1 MPSIPINEDISTPT
15 TTTTIKATIDIRN
28 DSAVWDDPDL
38 DYDIIESTI
47 PAISNNFTTS
57 SISNNH
63 SDFMNEISP
72 SSTIVSD
79 VSIAQSN
86 SSLNGSDFNDTSL
99 SLSPLTSTSVSST
112 IQNDLIIFN
121 TSSILPVTRFEH
133 LAVDDNIEDYNE
145 DMEQITDDLFAFNIE
160 SNSDIL
166 SPTLTTTSVMNL
178 INNTQLLNPFNII
191 DNKPEDPFLEYMKP
205 FPTLAMP
212 PFSWMLNIA
221 SQNRS
226 EVQNSTTT
234 TTTKEK
240 FRLTTTTKQLTT
252 TTEEKVQL
260 TTTTSK
266 NPNTFFEYCQ
276 NKQCYHGG
284 RLNSDCLCIC
294 LPAITGDNCETG
306 TKIFLSFKQFRKY
319 TFVFFSTLRT
329 RTSTYL
335 YFCT

>member
-1 MPSIPINEDISTPT
+1 
-15 TTTTIKATIDIRN
+15 
-28 DSAVWDDPDL
+28 
-38 DYDIIESTI
+38 
-47 PAISNNFTTS
+47 
-57 SISNNH
+57 
-63 SDFMNEISP
+63 MNEISP
-72 SSTIVSD
+72 SSTIVGD
-79 VSIAQSN
+79 VSIVQSN

-112 IQNDLIIFN
+112 MQIVDNDLIIFN

-145 DMEQITDDLFAFNIE
+145 DIEQITGDLFAFNIE
-160 SNSDIL
+160 SNDDIL
-166 SPTLTTTSVMNL
+166 SPTLTTTSVMDL
-178 INNTQLLNPFNII
+178 INNNNTQPLNPFNIM
-191 DNKPEDPFLEYMKP
+191 DNQPEDQLLEYMKP

-234 TTTKEK
+234 TTT
-240 FRLTTTTKQLTT
+240 TKQLTT
-252 TTEEKVQL
+252 TTKEKVQL

-306 TKIFLSFKQFRKY
+306 KKNFPF
-319 TFVFFSTLRT
+319 LRT
-329 RTSTYL
+329 I
-335 YFCT
+335 